1 MTTSKITYNE
11 TLETNRART
20 KQKAAKTRAIKEG
33 RYVDYYSLDTD
44 QLYSDFIE
52 LEGQD
57 HLINSENLV
66 MIPVPSVIHPEL
78 KLINANVPF

>member
-1 MTTSKITYNE
+1 MTSKITYNE
-11 TLETNRART
+11 KLETKKAHT
-20 KQKAAKTRAIKEG
+20 KQKADRTRAIKEG

-57 HLINSENLV
+57 YMINSENLE
-66 MIPVPSVIHPEL
+66 MIPVPSMIHPEL
-78 KLINANVPF
+78 ELINNNVPF